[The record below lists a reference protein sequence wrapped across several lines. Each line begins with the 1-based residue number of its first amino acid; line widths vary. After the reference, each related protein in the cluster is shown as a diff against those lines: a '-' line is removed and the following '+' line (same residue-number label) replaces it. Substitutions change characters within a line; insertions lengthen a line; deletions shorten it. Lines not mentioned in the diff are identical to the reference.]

1 MNIKTELIKSYIA
14 EVVCS
19 NIPDFEIDES
29 KVADTTAVK
38 VLGEIQQVLKDNKL
52 DDFEMIEEIVLIFEK
67 YNLNAGSCHEFG

>member
-19 NIPDFEIDES
+19 NISDFEIDES

>member
-29 KVADTTAVK
+29 KVVDTTAVK
-38 VLGEIQQVLKDNKL
+38 VLGEIQQILHTNEL
-52 DDFEMIEEIVLIFEK
+52 DDFEMIEGIVLIFEK
-67 YNLNAGSCHEFG
+67 YNLDAGSCHDF

>member
-19 NIPDFEIDES
+19 NISDFEIDES

-38 VLGEIQQVLKDNKL
+38 VLSEIQQVLHSGEL
-52 DDFEMIEEIVLIFEK
+52 DDFKVVEEIVLIFEK
-67 YNLNAGSCHEFG
+67 YNLNAGSCHDF